1 MEGWLSG
8 LKQLFAKEPC
18 GSQVRTIGSNP
29 IPSSTSLCLMAMKI
43 ATDSLLMM
51 AHIVQ
56 PGHWLVITTA
66 QCSRDGEG
74 KSLDNHAKRRRQ
86 LAGCKSQPRPVP
98 SKVWELMYG

>member
-8 LKQLFAKEPC
+8 RRQLFAKEPC
-18 GSQVRTIGSNP
+18 GLQVRTIGSNP
-29 IPSSTSLCLMAMKI
+29 IPSSMSLMAMKI
-43 ATDSLLMM
+43 ATESLLMM

-74 KSLDNHAKRRRQ
+74 IQ
-86 LAGCKSQPRPVP
+86 Q
-98 SKVWELMYG
+98 